1 MTVTYRPPVR
11 VCRHTC
17 PSTPIAST
25 PSSRRRSAASPS
37 APCSSPARFNTPHE
51 QCRSRG
57 ACEHALRLE
66 HDLGNGPPHGRV
78 RQTSALVGH
87 MGQVV
92 GPRAGAC
99 HTLVPSD
106 PHQQVHGV
114 LADGHVHEPPPPRGA
129 NPAHAPAFPAIPDG
143 PVHRLAADQPHS
155 GTRTRGH
162 VPLRDGIQT
171 QPIQA
176 KQDPT
181 IEHARLNTKP
191 RGFIHFFQSH
201 TESNRTAHTHQNA
214 KSRLRP
220 RAERLC

>member
-1 MTVTYRPPVR
+1 MFVSHHTLKWTRTCRSHGRHPHAHTAHFLLN
-11 VCRHTC
+11 RHT
-17 PSTPIAST
+17 
-25 PSSRRRSAASPS
+25 
-37 APCSSPARFNTPHE
+37 PARPGSTRPTSSAGH
-51 QCRSRG
+51 G

-114 LADGHVHEPPPPRGA
+114 LADGMCTNRRRHEE
-129 NPAHAPAFPAIPDG
+129 
-143 PVHRLAADQPHS
+143 
-155 GTRTRGH
+155 RTRPMPRIPGNTGRSR
-162 VPLRDGIQT
+162 PPARSRSATLRHTNPRSRAFARRDSNAA
-171 QPIQA
+171 IQA

-201 TESNRTAHTHQNA
+201 TESNRTGPYTPKCEEPITTPSGATLLM
-214 KSRLRP
+214 RD
-220 RAERLC
+220 